1 MDNELDIRGLVR
13 TLWLGKVWIIGVA
26 ALFAAAA
33 LIYSYAVKQEW
44 SANAITDKPLTSQ
57 LGNYFSLQQYLRGL
71 DIQDTAS
78 VTLPPVQ
85 DEAYDELRMQLGS
98 YDTRRDFWLQT
109 DYYRS
114 RLEGNANADG
124 QLLNDLIDD
133 ITFTAKDDKKTP
145 YDSIRLSAETAPDAS
160 KLLKQYIA
168 FANDRAVVALR
179 ANLDG
184 RWQSRLQSVK
194 ALVARQTSV
203 AQAVYQRKQVAADT
217 HAAKSTDNEVVSETA
232 NETLQAANFDVDY
245 AQNKAV
251 LAGLEITPKLDNN
264 IETFRYLRTP
274 VEPVKRDKPRRIFLF
289 ILWGFIGAMTGAGVV
304 IARRISAQ

>member
-304 IARRISAQ
+304 IARRISA

>member
-13 TLWLGKVWIIGVA
+13 ALWLGKMWIIGVA

-71 DIQDTAS
+71 DIQGTAS
-78 VTLPPVQ
+78 VALPPVQ

-114 RLEGNANADG
+114 RLEGNASADG

-133 ITFTAKDDKKTP
+133 ITFTGKDDKKTP
-145 YDSIRLSAETAPDAS
+145 YDSIRLSAETASDAS
-160 KLLKQYIA
+160 TLLKQYIA
-168 FANDRAVVALR
+168 FANTRAVAALR
-179 ANLDG
+179 DNLDG

-194 ALVARQTSV
+194 ALVARQASV
-203 AQAVYQRKQVAADT
+203 AQAVYQRR
-217 HAAKSTDNEVVSETA
+217 HALTDPNSTNSETD

-251 LAGLEITPKLDNN
+251 LAGLAITPKLDSN

-274 VEPVKRDKPRRIFLF
+274 VEPVKRDKPRRVFLF
-289 ILWGFIGAMTGAGVV
+289 VLWGFIGAMIGAGIVV
-304 IARRISAQ
+304 ARRISAP

>member
-78 VTLPPVQ
+78 ITLPPVQ

-109 DYYRS
+109 GYYRS

-160 KLLKQYIA
+160 TLLKQYIA
-168 FANDRAVVALR
+168 FANARAVVALH

-203 AQAVYQRKQVAADT
+203 AQAVYQRKQAAIDT
-217 HAAKSTDNEVVSETA
+217 HAAKSADNEAVNETA

-251 LAGLEITPKLDNN
+251 LAGLAITPKLDNN

-274 VEPVKRDKPRRIFLF
+274 VEPVKRDKPRRVFLF
-289 ILWGFIGAMTGAGVV
+289 ILWGFIGAMTGAGIV

>member
-133 ITFTAKDDKKTP
+133 IIFTAKDDKKTP

-160 KLLKQYIA
+160 TLLKQYIA
-168 FANDRAVVALR
+168 FANTRAVVALR

-203 AQAVYQRKQVAADT
+203 AQAVYQRKQAAADT
-217 HAAKSTDNEVVSETA
+217 HTAKSADNEAVNETA

-251 LAGLEITPKLDNN
+251 LAGLAITPKLDNN

-274 VEPVKRDKPRRIFLF
+274 VEPVKRDKPRRVFLF
-289 ILWGFIGAMTGAGVV
+289 ILWGFIGAMTGAGIV